1 LIDSRCAEARNL
13 YIEIAY
19 ELEASAMSLSGL
31 SLRDLEY
38 VVAIADHGSFV
49 RAAEHCRVAQP
60 SLSAQVRKLE
70 AWLGI
75 AIFERTTRRVIVTA
89 EGKPFIE
96 QARRVLAEA
105 RLLFT
110 IAQQSDAPFGGSLRL
125 AAISTLGPYFFPR
138 ILPRLRK
145 KYPDLELVLSEGL
158 TADLVPKLI
167 EGEMDAVLL
176 SLPQSD
182 AALAIAPLFSEPF
195 LLACPKGHPATRKGG
210 ATWDGLDASERLLL
224 EEGHCLREQALAACS
239 NTGRSHRLG
248 TSLETLKY
256 MVAAG
261 EGCTLVPAL
270 AISGRDAVV
279 YSQLPVSTYSRRIGL
294 AWRRSDPRGS
304 EFSALAGNLRRISES
319 FGVEVQATA

>member
-1 LIDSRCAEARNL
+1 MN
-13 YIEIAY
+13 
-19 ELEASAMSLSGL
+19 LSGL

-75 AIFERTTRRVIVTA
+75 VIFERTTRRVIVTA
-89 EGKPFIE
+89 DGRSVVE

-110 IAQQSDAPFGGSLRL
+110 IVQRSGKPFGGILRL
-125 AAISTLGPYFFPR
+125 AAISTLGPYLFPR
-138 ILPRLRK
+138 ILPALRA
-145 KYPDLELVLSEGL
+145 KYPELSLVLSEGL
-158 TADLVPKLI
+158 TGDLVPKLVD
-167 EGEMDAVLL
+167 GEVDAVIL

-182 AALAIAPLFSEPF
+182 APLTSAGIFSEPF
-195 LLACPKGHPATRKGG
+195 LLACPKGHPASRKGG
-210 ATWDGLDASERLLL
+210 PAWHALDAEQRLML
-224 EEGHCLREQALAACS
+224 EEGHCLREQALVGCS
-239 NTGRSHRLG
+239 TPGRTNRLA

-270 AISGRDAVV
+270 AVSERDAVV
-279 YSQLPVSTYSRRIGL
+279 YSRLPGSTFARKVGL
-294 AWRRSDPRGS
+294 AWRKSDPRAT
-304 EFSALAGNLRRISES
+304 ELLALSDKLRQIARSLD
-319 FGVEVQATA
+319 GVKAI